1 MLSVLTRVILS
12 ASLSM
17 HVSAVTRSPGPGP
30 VGRWPADSEASVQTL
45 SNRRPGEK
53 IESTLLV
60 DSKIDISTTT
70 FISKLRHVS
79 IDI

>member
-1 MLSVLTRVILS
+1 MTRVNLS
-12 ASLSM
+12 ASPSM
-17 HVSAVTRSPGPGP
+17 HVTAVTRSPGPGP
-30 VGRWPADSEASVQTL
+30 VGRWPLDSEASVQTL

-53 IESTLLV
+53 IEATLLV

-70 FISKLRHVS
+70 FISKLRHIS